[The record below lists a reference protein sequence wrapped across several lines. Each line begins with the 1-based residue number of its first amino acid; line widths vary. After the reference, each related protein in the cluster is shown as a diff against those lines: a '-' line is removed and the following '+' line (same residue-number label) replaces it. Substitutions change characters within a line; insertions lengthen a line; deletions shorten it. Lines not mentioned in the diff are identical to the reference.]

1 VQNFYTSQSLGGP
14 QTLQPPTPLNDA
26 TGHIYPVSMADL
38 LNMAA
43 MADVEVDGN
52 VVIFDDYPT
61 LKASPR
67 PFGWAWED
75 MRRRV
80 TCANCCAARSKT
92 GSSNAVVS

>member
-1 VQNFYTSQSLGGP
+1 MGGP